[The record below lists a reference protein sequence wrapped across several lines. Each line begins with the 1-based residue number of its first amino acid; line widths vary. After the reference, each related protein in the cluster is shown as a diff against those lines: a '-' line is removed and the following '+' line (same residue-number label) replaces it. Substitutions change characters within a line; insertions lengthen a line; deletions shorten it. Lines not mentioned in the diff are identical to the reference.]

1 VGKYGKHVIAVVE
14 AAEVAGDWT
23 PAMELV
29 RRAGLDVAPNYS
41 TKLCMR
47 SVSYGMMEVN
57 ETSYP
62 ARFKAVPGWRAIVE
76 AGQKKPRK
84 SRAKAKEV
92 PKRPLSFARVPDR
105 IPRVPNSVFALGAM
119 YG

>member
-1 VGKYGKHVIAVVE
+1 MGKYGKHVIAVVE

-23 PAMELV
+23 PAMELF
-29 RRAGLDVAPNYS
+29 RRAGLEVIPTHATKVCSRAVA
-41 TKLCMR
+41 
-47 SVSYGMMEVN
+47 YGMMEAN
-57 ETSYP
+57 DSSYP
-62 ARFKAVPGWRAIVE
+62 ARFRVLPGWRAIVE

-92 PKRPLSFARVPDR
+92 PKRPMSFARVPDR